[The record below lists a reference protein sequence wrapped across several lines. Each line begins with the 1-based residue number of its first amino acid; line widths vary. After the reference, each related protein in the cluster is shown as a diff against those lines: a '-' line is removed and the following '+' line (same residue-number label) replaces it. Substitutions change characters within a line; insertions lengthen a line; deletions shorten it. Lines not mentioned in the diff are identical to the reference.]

1 MMQLPVYIY
10 FIIISAVSGLV
21 SLRRSTP
28 LYLKLFPFFLIIS
41 AICEYIGKQMSDHD
55 IPNTLLYNYL
65 STCEFTFYLLMLRQM
80 VVDKKFKAIILWVA
94 CAYPVYCM
102 LNIYL
107 VQGKHAFHSFSYCT
121 GCLLIVLVCV
131 YYFYELFQLP
141 NTINLLKE
149 PAFWICS
156 GLLFFCT
163 VSFPLLGLTNYI
175 YRISPIIIKNLL
187 LILNLMNV
195 LLYAMFTIAFLCRFN
210 YRKPV
215 FLRTNG

>member
-1 MMQLPVYIY
+1 MQLPVYIY
-10 FIIISAVSGLV
+10 FLFISAAAGFV
-21 SLRRSTP
+21 SLRSSIP
-28 LYLKLFPFFLIIS
+28 MYLKLFPFFLLS
-41 AICEYIGKQMSDHD
+41 SGICEYIGWQMGNHR
-55 IPNTLLYNYL
+55 IPNTALYNYL
-65 STCEFTFYLLMLRQM
+65 STYECTFYLLMLRM
-80 VVDKKFKAIILWVA
+80 MIVKKMFKTITLWVA
-94 CAYPVYCM
+94 CAYPVFCL

-107 VQGKHAFHSFSYCT
+107 IQGVHAFHSFSYCT

-131 YYFYELFQLP
+131 YYIIELFQLP

-175 YRISPIIIKNLL
+175 YRISPIIIKNLQ

-210 YRKPV
+210 YRKLV